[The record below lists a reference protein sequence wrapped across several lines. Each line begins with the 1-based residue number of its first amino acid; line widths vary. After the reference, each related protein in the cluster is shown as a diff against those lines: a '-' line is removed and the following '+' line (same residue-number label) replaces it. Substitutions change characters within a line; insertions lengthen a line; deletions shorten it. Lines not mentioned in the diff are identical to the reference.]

1 MVHDATDGPETTIST
16 HSPPPQRQL
25 CLSDA
30 AVRRRYSAKDWL
42 RNGGCCGL
50 LTRQHKP
57 HPCMD
62 ALVFLAVLTAAA
74 FHAGWNALLKLNVEP
89 IVATC
94 LVAAA
99 SGIVVTPF
107 AIGVGLPEP
116 VAWPYV
122 LASVAIH
129 IVYYLALAQ
138 AYRFGDLGQVYPI
151 ARGSAPLM
159 TAAVASLW
167 LGEALGPFAWAG
179 IITLAGGILLLA
191 LRGGRGLKHFD
202 ARSVGFALLTSLTI
216 TTYTLV
222 DGIGARLAGS
232 AVQYIVWLFVLSGG
246 AMAIYGALHLGRR
259 LVGDFTANWK
269 LTLAGAALSTT
280 AYGIAIWAM
289 TVAPIALVAALRE
302 TSVLFAALF
311 SMALLREPVLPARI
325 AAACLVLAGVVLVRM
340 R

>member
-1 MVHDATDGPETTIST
+1 
-16 HSPPPQRQL
+16 
-25 CLSDA
+25 
-30 AVRRRYSAKDWL
+30 
-42 RNGGCCGL
+42 
-50 LTRQHKP
+50 
-57 HPCMD
+57 MD
-62 ALVFLAVLTAAA
+62 PVVFLAVLTAAA

-94 LVAAA
+94 LVATA
-99 SGIVVTPF
+99 SGIVVAPF
-107 AIGVGLPEP
+107 VATVGLPAP
-116 VAWPYV
+116 IAWPYV

-138 AYRFGDLGQVYPI
+138 AYRFGDLGHVYPI

-159 TAAVASLW
+159 TAVLATLW
-167 LGEALGPFAWAG
+167 LDEALGPFAWAG
-179 IITLAGGILLLA
+179 IVILAGGILLLA
-191 LRGGRGLKHFD
+191 LRGGSGPKRFEP
-202 ARSVGFALLTSLTI
+202 RSVGFALLTSLTI

-222 DGIGARLAGS
+222 DGIGARLGGS
-232 AVQYIVWLFVLSGG
+232 AVQYAVWLFVLSGG
-246 AMAIYGALHLGRR
+246 AMAIYGAVRLGAR
-259 LVGDFTANWK
+259 LLGDFAANWK

-340 R
+340 Q